1 MTQLV
6 ASTMDLLRT
15 RGREMLSY
23 LTFLELAVE
32 NDARIAA
39 NNGQRQLA
47 LEKSLTHVLKAN
59 VSLLLYSAM
68 EACTVSLLDDMHDA
82 IGKNC
87 GGADLLNDQLFL
99 MVARSFKNRKTDV
112 NHNNTQRP
120 LHEHLFKTWLSDWND
135 RSQREKRQIG
145 FSGGVDSLE
154 IFNQLQRFGVFPSTL
169 DKPPSHLTHKAL
181 QSTKDRRNRL
191 AHGEVS
197 FEDLGQT
204 LAISS
209 LRGEAR
215 AVFRTL
221 RRITLEVDTF
231 LQQRLYLAAPLLLAI
246 AVPTAAA
253 AV

>member
-6 ASTMDLLRT
+6 ATTMDLLRT

-32 NDARIAA
+32 NDAHVTAE
-39 NNGQRQLA
+39 NGVRQLA
-47 LEKSLTHVLKAN
+47 LDKALTHVLKAN

-68 EACTVSLLDDMHDA
+68 EASTVSLLDDMHDA

-99 MVARSFKNRKTDV
+99 VVARSFKGRKTDV
-112 NHNNTQRP
+112 TQNNTRRP

-135 RSQREKRQIG
+135 RSQKEKRQIG
-145 FSGGVDSLE
+145 LSGGVDSLE
-154 IFNQLQRFGVFPSTL
+154 IFSQLQRFGVFPASL
-169 DKPPSHLTHKAL
+169 IKPPPHLTHKAL
-181 QSTKDRRNRL
+181 QSTRARRNRL

-204 LAISS
+204 LAFAS
-209 LRGEAR
+209 LRSEVR

-221 RRITLEVDTF
+221 RRITLEVDAF
-231 LQQRLYLAAPLLLAI
+231 LQQKLYLAAPTP
-246 AVPTAAA
+246 AVTMPAATAA
-253 AV
+253 